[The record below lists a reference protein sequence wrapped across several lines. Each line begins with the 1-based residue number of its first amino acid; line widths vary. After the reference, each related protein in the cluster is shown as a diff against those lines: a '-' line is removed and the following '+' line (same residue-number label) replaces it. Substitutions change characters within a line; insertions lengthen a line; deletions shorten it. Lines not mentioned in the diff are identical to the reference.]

1 MIVNENIFSN
11 QYWEKAW
18 EDDPNTQDKRM
29 KRAGLGDPFAPGF
42 EKWAKNFDKQS
53 FTKEGQ
59 QRTKRIMDWIERQ
72 TGAFSD
78 LSILDIG
85 AASGVFSVPF
95 AKEGAKVT
103 ALEPSPILHDM
114 LKDNAYHFGVTL
126 ETINQSFEDARI
138 DELGHHDLVFASM
151 CPAVTTWEAVN
162 KAIDIAQK
170 YVYVSLI
177 AGPKE
182 NSIVDEVVAFLD
194 EKSQTMTAD
203 MYYLLQLL
211 YVNDYTYETLIERHT
226 QHNDKTL
233 DDVMQQLP
241 QWLKEVEV
249 ELDEQQL
256 ASVKDYLQDKY
267 GDAIPVI
274 TGGKFGKVL
283 IHV

>member
-1 MIVNENIFSN
+1 MQKDIFSN

-29 KRAGLGDPFAPGF
+29 KRAGLGDPSAPGF
-42 EKWAKNFDKQS
+42 EKWAQHFNKQS
-53 FTKEGQ
+53 FTQESQ

-72 TGAFSD
+72 TGAFSN
-78 LSILDIG
+78 LSILDVG

-95 AKEGAKVT
+95 AKEGATVT
-103 ALEPSPILHDM
+103 TLEPSPILHEM
-114 LKDNAYHFGVTL
+114 LQENAHHYGVTL
-126 ETINQSFEDARI
+126 ETIHQSFEDARKE
-138 DELGHHDLVFASM
+138 ELGHHDLVFASM

-182 NSIVDEVVAFLD
+182 NSIVDEVVAFLG
-194 EKSQTMTAD
+194 ETSQAMTAD

-226 QHNDKTL
+226 QHNDRTL

-249 ELDEQQL
+249 ELDTQQL
-256 ASVKDYLQDKY
+256 ASVKPYLQDQY
-267 GDAIPVI
+267 GDTIPVI